1 MLAKLFTAYLQY
13 KGFTLGIQA
22 ILVTPPAEEKRRD
35 IMDEGRQCGNE
46 SAIEALNLDADTDR

>member
-1 MLAKLFTAYLQY
+1 LFTAYLQY